1 MLKFIHFVLYNSLM
15 LTSKEINNMANTTVK
30 ENTLPP
36 IKIIGFGK
44 PKPIA
49 GHPDYKKGDK

>member
-1 MLKFIHFVLYNSLM
+1 MR
-15 LTSKEINNMANTTVK
+15 NTNVK

-49 GHPDYKKGDK
+49 GHPNYIKRSK

>member
-1 MLKFIHFVLYNSLM
+1 
-15 LTSKEINNMANTTVK
+15 MANTNVK
-30 ENTLPP
+30 EHKRP

-49 GHPDYKKGDK
+49 GHPDYKKGNK

>member
-1 MLKFIHFVLYNSLM
+1 
-15 LTSKEINNMANTTVK
+15 MANTNVK
-30 ENTLPP
+30 EHKRP

-49 GHPDYKKGDK
+49 GHPDYKKGSKQKWMTI

>member
-1 MLKFIHFVLYNSLM
+1 M
-15 LTSKEINNMANTTVK
+15 NTNVK

-44 PKPIA
+44 PVPIV
-49 GHPDYKKGDK
+49 GNPNYKKETKTKKALNK

>member
-1 MLKFIHFVLYNSLM
+1 M

-36 IKIIGFGK
+36 IKIIGFDK